1 MSRNGAET
9 DFILISEAVARLE
22 AGLFR
27 GEVER
32 PNAVRS
38 V

>member
-1 MSRNGAET
+1 MSLGGADTEL
-9 DFILISEAVARLE
+9 ILISEAVARLE